1 MVSVPLMR
9 CSSEAVA
16 IMLPESFISSRADNK
31 CNFLKEVLGG
41 LVWGSFS
48 YATAGSNT
56 QFWRRN
62 SEESQVAAAAII
74 SDFF

>member
-1 MVSVPLMR
+1 MQL
-9 CSSEAVA
+9 SEGS
-16 IMLPESFISSRADNK
+16 LRWF
-31 CNFLKEVLGG
+31 G

>member
-41 LVWGSFS
+41 LVWFGVLFPMLQLALIHSS
-48 YATAGSNT
+48 GGGILKSLKLLLL
-56 QFWRRN
+56 Q
-62 SEESQVAAAAII
+62 
-74 SDFF
+74 